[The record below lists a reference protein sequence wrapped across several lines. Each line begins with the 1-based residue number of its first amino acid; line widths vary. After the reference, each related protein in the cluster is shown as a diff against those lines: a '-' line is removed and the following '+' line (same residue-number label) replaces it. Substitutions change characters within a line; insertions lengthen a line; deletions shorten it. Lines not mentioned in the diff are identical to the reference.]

1 MPLRSAPLPRMA
13 GHLSYMRSQTKA
25 ISHVGPGDLAVL
37 GIPFEDTSAPYAGQS
52 LAPRALR
59 ETSVYFGWHA
69 NPQFSHP
76 VDIDAR
82 QDIQTDGLHE
92 RLCDLGDLS
101 KGTDDANHAALKEAI
116 QQISGNGACAVI
128 LGGSD
133 HLAKTVQNALPD
145 CQTAQ
150 LGGIARGAQDFY
162 MAPLMNTTPGNAMLS
177 NAQRSDARLSNG
189 KLSNAKLSRDRALSC
204 NSNIAA
210 QLVELSQWR
219 DTSKPLFVRFDLSVF
234 ETSLSALCDQPRL
247 DGCDLDTVTQ
257 WLSALGQFEV
267 SAIMLT
273 GLNPSRPG
281 MGVVKVGQRL
291 MVTALLSFIYAQLG
305 FGIDH
310 SSKQTSKENAS
321 I

>member
-13 GHLSYMRSQTKA
+13 GHLSFMRAQTKA
-25 ISHVGPGDLAVL
+25 IGDVRPGDLAVL
-37 GIPFEDTSAPYAGQS
+37 GVPFEDTSAPHAGQS

-82 QDIQTDGLHE
+82 QDISTDGLHE
-92 RLCDLGDLS
+92 RICDLGDIAS
-101 KGTDDANHAALKEAI
+101 GSEDAIHAALRAAI
-116 QQISGNGACAVI
+116 SQISGNGVCAVV

-133 HLAKTVQNALPD
+133 RMSETVQSALPH

-150 LGGIARGAQDFY
+150 LGGTPDDARDFHI
-162 MAPLMNTTPGNAMLS
+162 APLPNAGGTT
-177 NAQRSDARLSNG
+177 
-189 KLSNAKLSRDRALSC
+189 C
-204 NSNIAA
+204 NQDTAA
-210 QLVELSQWR
+210 QLAAFSRWR
-219 DTSKPLFVRFDLSVF
+219 DASRSLFVRFDLSVF

-247 DGCDLDTVTQ
+247 GGCDLDTVMQ
-257 WLSALGQFEV
+257 WLSALGQHEV

-273 GLNPSRPG
+273 GLNPNRPG

-291 MVTALLSFIYAQLG
+291 MVTALLAFIYARLG
-305 FGIDH
+305 FGIERPGRL
-310 SSKQTSKENAS
+310 TSKENVLT
-321 I
+321 

>member
-13 GHLSYMRSQTKA
+13 GHLSFMRAQTKTLCA
-25 ISHVGPGDLAVL
+25 VRPGDLAVL
-37 GIPFEDTSAPYAGQS
+37 GIPFEDTCAPYAGQS

-92 RLCDLGDLS
+92 RLCDLGDIS
-101 KGTDDANHAALKEAI
+101 PGPEDAIHAALKAAI
-116 QQISGNGACAVI
+116 RQISHIGACGVI

-133 HLAKTVQNALPD
+133 RLFETVRSALPD
-145 CQTAQ
+145 YQTAQ
-150 LGGIARGAQDFY
+150 LGGMPNDARDFHV
-162 MAPLMNTTPGNAMLS
+162 APLPNGQGTT
-177 NAQRSDARLSNG
+177 
-189 KLSNAKLSRDRALSC
+189 C
-204 NSNIAA
+204 NLDPTA
-210 QLVELSQWR
+210 QLAAFSQWR
-219 DTSKPLFVRFDLSVF
+219 DVSKPLLVRFDLSVF
-234 ETSLSALCDQPRL
+234 ETSLSALCDRPRL
-247 DGCDLDTVTQ
+247 GGCDLGTVVQ
-257 WLSALGQFEV
+257 WLSALGQHEV

-273 GLNPSRPG
+273 GLNPNRPG

-291 MVTALLSFIYAQLG
+291 MVTALLAFIYARLG

-310 SSKQTSKENAS
+310 PHRLTSKENVPA
-321 I
+321 

>member
-13 GHLSYMRSQTKA
+13 GHLSFMRAQTKA
-25 ISHVGPGDLAVL
+25 ICEVRPGDLAVL
-37 GIPFEDTSAPYAGQS
+37 GVPFEDTSAPYAGQS

-82 QDIQTDGLHE
+82 QDISTDGLHE
-92 RLCDLGDLS
+92 RLCDLGDILP
-101 KGTDDANHAALKEAI
+101 GPDEAIHAALRAATN
-116 QQISGNGACAVI
+116 QISLNGACAVI

-133 HLAKTVQNALPD
+133 RLSETVRSTLPN

-150 LGGIARGAQDFY
+150 LGG
-162 MAPLMNTTPGNAMLS
+162 TP
-177 NAQRSDARLSNG
+177 SDAHDFHIASLPNGFATTCNLDTTARL
-189 KLSNAKLSRDRALSC
+189 
-204 NSNIAA
+204 AA
-210 QLVELSQWR
+210 FSQWR
-219 DTSKPLFVRFDLSVF
+219 DVSKPLFVQFDLSVF
-234 ETSLSALCDQPRL
+234 ETSLSALCDRPRL
-247 DGCDLDTVTQ
+247 GGCDLDTVVQ
-257 WLSALGQFEV
+257 WLSVMGQHEV

-273 GLNPSRPG
+273 GLNPNRPG

-291 MVTALLSFIYAQLG
+291 MVTALLAFIYARLG

-310 SSKQTSKENAS
+310 PDRQTSKENVPT
-321 I
+321 

>member
-13 GHLSYMRSQTKA
+13 GHLSFMRAQTKA
-25 ISHVGPGDLAVL
+25 ISDVRPGDLAVL
-37 GIPFEDTSAPYAGQS
+37 GVPFEDTSAPYAGQS

-82 QDIQTDGLHE
+82 QDISTDGLHE
-92 RLCDLGDLS
+92 RLCDLGDFS
-101 KGTDDANHAALKEAI
+101 MGAEDAVHATLRAVVT
-116 QQISGNGACAVI
+116 QINKIGACAVI

-133 HLAKTVQNALPD
+133 HLSEKVQGALPM

-150 LGGIARGAQDFY
+150 LGGKPRDASGFHIAPVSESTTLTKTSNSARQ
-162 MAPLMNTTPGNAMLS
+162 LTELTEWRNT
-177 NAQRSDARLSNG
+177 
-189 KLSNAKLSRDRALSC
+189 SR
-204 NSNIAA
+204 
-210 QLVELSQWR
+210 
-219 DTSKPLFVRFDLSVF
+219 PLFVRFDLSVF

-247 DGCDLDTVTQ
+247 GGYDLDTVSH
-257 WLSALGQFEV
+257 WLSALGQLDV

-291 MVTALLSFIYAQLG
+291 MVTALLAFIYARLG
-305 FGIDH
+305 FGIILPTR
-310 SSKQTSKENAS
+310 QISKES
-321 I
+321 VTT

>member
-13 GHLSYMRSQTKA
+13 GHLSFMRAQTKA
-25 ISHVGPGDLAVL
+25 ISDVRSGDLAVL
-37 GIPFEDTSAPYAGQS
+37 GVPFEDTSAPHAGQS

-82 QDIQTDGLHE
+82 QDISTDGLHE
-92 RLCDLGDLS
+92 RLCDLGDIS
-101 KGTDDANHAALKEAI
+101 PGSEDEIHTALKAAVS
-116 QQISGNGACAVI
+116 QISHNGACAVI

-133 HLAKTVQNALPD
+133 RLSETVQSALPN

-150 LGGIARGAQDFY
+150 LGGRPRDVRDFQI
-162 MAPLMNTTPGNAMLS
+162 APLPRGEGATHTLDSNTHLAVFS
-177 NAQRSDARLSNG
+177 
-189 KLSNAKLSRDRALSC
+189 
-204 NSNIAA
+204 
-210 QLVELSQWR
+210 EWR
-219 DTSKPLFVRFDLSVF
+219 DVSKPLFVQFDLSVF

-247 DGCDLDTVTQ
+247 GGCDLDLVVQ
-257 WLSALGQFEV
+257 WLSVMGQHKV

-291 MVTALLSFIYAQLG
+291 MVTALLAFIYARLG
-305 FGIDH
+305 FGIEYPGR
-310 SSKQTSKENAS
+310 QTSEEKVPT
-321 I
+321 

>member
-13 GHLSYMRSQTKA
+13 GQLSFMRAQTKA
-25 ISHVGPGDLAVL
+25 ICDVRPGDLAVL

-82 QDIQTDGLHE
+82 QDISTDGLHE
-92 RLCDLGDLS
+92 RLCDLGDISLGS
-101 KGTDDANHAALKEAI
+101 EDTCHAALKSATS
-116 QQISGNGACAVI
+116 QISCNGACGII

-133 HLAKTVQNALPD
+133 PLSETVSGALPE

-150 LGGIARGAQDFY
+150 LGGTPSDTRDFHI
-162 MAPLMNTTPGNAMLS
+162 APLPNGGGTTCSL
-177 NAQRSDARLSNG
+177 DTT
-189 KLSNAKLSRDRALSC
+189 
-204 NSNIAA
+204 A
-210 QLVELSQWR
+210 QLAAFSEWR
-219 DTSKPLFVRFDLSVF
+219 DASIPLFVRFDLSVF
-234 ETSLSALCDQPRL
+234 ETSLSALCDRPRL
-247 DGCDLDTVTQ
+247 GGLDLDTVMQ
-257 WLSALGQFEV
+257 WLSTLGQHEV

-273 GLNPSRPG
+273 GLNPNRPG

-291 MVTALLSFIYAQLG
+291 MVTALLAFIYARLG

-310 SSKQTSKENAS
+310 PGRLTSKENVLT
-321 I
+321 

>member
-1 MPLRSAPLPRMA
+1 MPLRSAPLPHMA
-13 GHLSYMRSQTKA
+13 GHLSFMRAQTKA
-25 ISHVGPGDLAVL
+25 ISDVRPGDLAVL

-92 RLCDLGDLS
+92 RLCDLGDIS
-101 KGTDDANHAALKEAI
+101 PGHDEAIHAALRVATS
-116 QQISGNGACAVI
+116 QISRNGACAVI

-133 HLAKTVQNALPD
+133 HLSEIVQSALPKCQTVQLGGMPRDARDFHIAPLPNGSATACKSD
-145 CQTAQ
+145 TTAQ
-150 LGGIARGAQDFY
+150 LTR
-162 MAPLMNTTPGNAMLS
+162 
-177 NAQRSDARLSNG
+177 
-189 KLSNAKLSRDRALSC
+189 
-204 NSNIAA
+204 
-210 QLVELSQWR
+210 LSQWR
-219 DTSKPLFVRFDLSVF
+219 DASKPLFVQFDLSVF

-247 DGCDLDTVTQ
+247 GGCDLDTVAQ
-257 WLSALGQFEV
+257 WLSALGQYEV

-273 GLNPSRPG
+273 GLNPNRPG

-291 MVTALLSFIYAQLG
+291 MVTALLAFIYARLG
-305 FGIDH
+305 FIRV
-310 SSKQTSKENAS
+310 A
-321 I
+321 

>member
-13 GHLSYMRSQTKA
+13 GHLSFMRSQTKA
-25 ISHVGPGDLAVL
+25 ICDVGPGDLAVL
-37 GIPFEDTSAPYAGQS
+37 GLPFEDTSAAHAGQS

-101 KGTDDANHAALKEAI
+101 PGPDEAIHAALKTAI
-116 QQISGNGACAVI
+116 KQICSNGACAII

-133 HLAKTVQNALPD
+133 RLAETVQSALPN

-150 LGGIARGAQDFY
+150 LGGMPHDAHDAQDCHI
-162 MAPLMNTTPGNAMLS
+162 APLSNDGANKYNSVTTT
-177 NAQRSDARLSNG
+177 
-189 KLSNAKLSRDRALSC
+189 
-204 NSNIAA
+204 
-210 QLVELSQWR
+210 QLAELSQWR
-219 DTSKPLFVRFDLSVF
+219 ETSKPLFVRFDLSVF
-234 ETSLSALCDQPRL
+234 ETSLSALCDRPRL
-247 DGCDLDTVTQ
+247 GGCDLDTVAQ
-257 WLSALGQFEV
+257 WLGVLGQQEV

-273 GLNPSRPG
+273 GLNPSKSG

-291 MVTALLSFIYAQLG
+291 MVTALLSFIYARLG
-305 FGIDH
+305 FGIDDP
-310 SSKQTSKENAS
+310 SRPNSKENVS
-321 I
+321 T

>member
-13 GHLSYMRSQTKA
+13 GHLSFMRAQTKA
-25 ISHVGPGDLAVL
+25 ICDIRPGDLAVL

-92 RLCDLGDLS
+92 RLCDLGDIS
-101 KGTDDANHAALKEAI
+101 PGPEEAIHAALKAATSK
-116 QQISGNGACAVI
+116 ISRNGACTII

-133 HLAKTVQNALPD
+133 HLSETVQSALPK
-145 CQTAQ
+145 CQTVQ
-150 LGGIARGAQDFY
+150 LGGMPRDARDFHV
-162 MAPLMNTTPGNAMLS
+162 APLPNGFATTCK
-177 NAQRSDARLSNG
+177 SDT
-189 KLSNAKLSRDRALSC
+189 
-204 NSNIAA
+204 AA
-210 QLVELSQWR
+210 QLTRLSQWR
-219 DTSKPLFVRFDLSVF
+219 DASKPLFVQFDLSVF
-234 ETSLSALCDQPRL
+234 ETSLSALCDRPRL
-247 DGCDLDTVTQ
+247 GGCDLDTVAQ
-257 WLSALGQFEV
+257 WLSALGQYEV

-273 GLNPSRPG
+273 GLNPNRPG

-291 MVTALLSFIYAQLG
+291 MVTALLAFIYARLG

-310 SSKQTSKENAS
+310 PDRLTSKENVPT
-321 I
+321 

>member
-13 GHLSYMRSQTKA
+13 GHLSFMRAQTKA
-25 ISHVGPGDLAVL
+25 ICDVRPDDLAVL
-37 GIPFEDTSAPYAGQS
+37 GVPFEDTGAPHAGQS

-82 QDIQTDGLHE
+82 QDISTDGLHE
-92 RLCDLGDLS
+92 RLCDLGDISLGS
-101 KGTDDANHAALKEAI
+101 EDAVHAALRAAAS
-116 QQISGNGACAVI
+116 QINNTGACAVI

-133 HLAKTVQNALPD
+133 HLSETVQSALPM

-150 LGGIARGAQDFY
+150 LGGKPRDAGDFHI
-162 MAPLMNTTPGNAMLS
+162 APLSDGTIPTQTSNTAM
-177 NAQRSDARLSNG
+177 
-189 KLSNAKLSRDRALSC
+189 
-204 NSNIAA
+204 
-210 QLVELSQWR
+210 QLIELTHWR
-219 DTSKPLFVRFDLSVF
+219 DASRPLFVRFDLSVF
-234 ETSLSALCDQPRL
+234 ETSLSALCDRPRL
-247 DGCDLDTVTQ
+247 GGCDLDTVAQ
-257 WLSALGQFEV
+257 WLSALGQHEA

-273 GLNPSRPG
+273 GLNPNRPG

-291 MVTALLSFIYAQLG
+291 MVTALLAFIYARLG

-310 SSKQTSKENAS
+310 PGCPTSKENVPT
-321 I
+321 

>member
-13 GHLSYMRSQTKA
+13 GHLSFMRAQTKA
-25 ISHVGPGDLAVL
+25 ICDVRPGDLAVL
-37 GIPFEDTSAPYAGQS
+37 GVPFEDTSAPYAGQS

-82 QDIQTDGLHE
+82 QDISTDGLHE
-92 RLCDLGDLS
+92 RLCDLGDIS
-101 KGTDDANHAALKEAI
+101 PGPEDAIHAALRAATR
-116 QQISGNGACAVI
+116 QISRNGACAVI

-133 HLAKTVQNALPD
+133 RLSETVQSALPN

-150 LGGIARGAQDFY
+150 LGGTLRDARDFHI
-162 MAPLMNTTPGNAMLS
+162 APLPNEGGTTCTLDTS
-177 NAQRSDARLSNG
+177 AQR
-189 KLSNAKLSRDRALSC
+189 
-204 NSNIAA
+204 AA
-210 QLVELSQWR
+210 FSGWR
-219 DTSKPLFVRFDLSVF
+219 DGSKPLFVRFDLSVF
-234 ETSLSALCDQPRL
+234 ETSLSALCVRPRL
-247 DGCDLDTVTQ
+247 GGCDLDTVVQ
-257 WLSALGQFEV
+257 WFELLGQQEV

-273 GLNPSRPG
+273 GLNPNRPG

-291 MVTALLSFIYAQLG
+291 MVTALLAFIYARLG

-310 SSKQTSKENAS
+310 PGRLTSEENVLT
-321 I
+321 